1 MSYSPSNAY
10 YSAGPNVEIV
20 EFTQENSWGAQG
32 DRVTTNSPPIMGAFF
47 VRVGSSGVYNILTY
61 NSTNFQYCELIYSCI
76 RPVGRTFFIRQNI
89 LSSYLVGG
97 NDGIEATISYINS
110 NDSGLLNPINP
121 SDLAAY
127 ASGGGVMYP
136 TTSGFDTTVKT
147 HLYVSCVA
155 KGIFYLI

>member
-1 MSYSPSNAY
+1 MSYSPTNAY
-10 YSAGPNVEIV
+10 YSAGPNVGIV
-20 EFTQENSWGAQG
+20 EFTQEASWGGAG

-47 VRVGSSGVYNILTY
+47 VRVSSSGVYNILTY
-61 NSTNFQYCELIYSCI
+61 NSANFQYCELIYSCI
-76 RPVGRTFFIRQNI
+76 RPTGRTFFIRQNI

-97 NDGIEATISYINS
+97 NDGIQATISYINS

-147 HLYVSCVA
+147 HLYTQCVA